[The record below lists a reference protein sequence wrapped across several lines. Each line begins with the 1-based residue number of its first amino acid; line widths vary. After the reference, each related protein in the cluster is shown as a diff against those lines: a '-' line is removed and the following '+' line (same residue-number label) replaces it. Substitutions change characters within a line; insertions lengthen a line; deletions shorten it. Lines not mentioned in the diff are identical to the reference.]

1 MFIVEEEAI
10 VGSKIIL
17 LQDQLKS
24 MHSVKH
30 IEWKHKGS
38 PISGN
43 SNTKFQAGTVDVPT
57 LLITG
62 ITENDG
68 GRYACNIVLADD
80 SKIKFIVDLRIKG
93 KEYYIHILTIYY
105 VYSWGRSHS
114 R

>member
-1 MFIVEEEAI
+1 MFIVKEEAI

-24 MHSVKH
+24 TKSAKH
-30 IEWKHKGS
+30 IEWKYKGS

-57 LLITG
+57 LVITD

-68 GRYACNIVLADD
+68 GRYICNIVRAND
-80 SKIKFIVDLRIKG
+80 SKIKFIVDLKIKD
-93 KEYYIHILTIYY
+93 KEYYIHILTT
-105 VYSWGRSHS
+105 VFLTA
-114 R
+114 

>member
-1 MFIVEEEAI
+1 MLVVVEEAI

-17 LQDQLKS
+17 LQDHLKS
-24 MHSVKH
+24 MKSVKR
-30 IEWKHKGS
+30 IEWKYKGS

-80 SKIKFIVDLRIKG
+80 SEIKFIVDLRIKG
-93 KEYYIHILTIYY
+93 KEYYIHILTT
-105 VYSWGRSHS
+105 VFLTA
-114 R
+114 